1 MLTLGPSSR
10 KDYISYYLSS
20 LHYIVNF
27 GNMITHQSWISCKN
41 PIVPVFS
48 LHILSVCVTGIL
60 SLVTFDDI
68 ICDYGILD
76 IISSSLHDLPDFFL
90 CDPLHVFHEIC
101 FRSILSHIIG
111 KVLLTPNI
119 ININIIIFHHVLHK
133 MVTNINVIG
142 IRTNLPILLQENLS
156 FSILVY
162 NQRLLQFN
170 NFFK

>member
-1 MLTLGPSSR
+1 MLFFFLKSVLSIDIDLMLTLGPSSR

-90 CDPLHVFHEIC
+90 CDPLHVFHEFC
-101 FRSILSHIIG
+101 FRSIPHNNIRRYFF
-111 KVLLTPNI
+111 TPNI
-119 ININIIIFHHVLHK
+119 LNINILIWHHVPQEML
-133 MVTNINVIG
+133 TNNNLLG
-142 IRTNLPILLQENLS
+142 MHTNFRFLC
-156 FSILVY
+156 
-162 NQRLLQFN
+162 
-170 NFFK
+170 